1 MNKDYYDFLLKKT
14 HIEVIKECVK
24 LKDAITLLA
33 SINKK
38 YEEALLE
45 MNCKITKH
53 IDSLESFSLEGSS
66 AVTHTIISFPD
77 YRFVY
82 KEDGLK
88 IQNVIAETLCYAGSE
103 RFIKDNSVMMNGKRV
118 VVIEDF
124 EK

>member
-1 MNKDYYDFLLKKT
+1 MNKGYYDLLLKKT
-14 HIEVIKECVK
+14 RLEVIKECVK

-53 IDSLESFSLEGSS
+53 TDSLENISLEGSS
-66 AVTHTIISFPD
+66 VVTYTTISFPD

-88 IQNVIAETLCYAGSE
+88 IQDIIEEVLSYSNNV
-103 RFIKDNSVMMNGKRV
+103 M
-118 VVIEDF
+118 EDF
-124 EK
+124 E